1 MNNNFD
7 LDTFNKDLKD
17 KFGDGHDS
25 CVAYEKRYMTMLCP
39 IHGEYHMR
47 KDKVLLGR
55 ICPLC
60 REEKIINNFFS
71 KAKEVHGDK
80 YDYSKVNYVKSS
92 EKVCIICPEHGE
104 FWQTPNSH
112 LSGVGCPKCGV
123 KQRASNTCMTFK
135 DFIKKA
141 NEKHGDKYDY
151 SEVEYVNSKTK
162 IKVICHEKD
171 ENGIEHGPFYVEPS
185 LHLHRG
191 DGCPKC
197 AGRNKYKDKEY
208 LLNSLNKVYKNDNYT
223 FDKVIY
229 RGYKEKITITCTE
242 HGDFNITLNHAMR
255 GQGCPKCRYVKSANS
270 KRRSVKEVIDEAQKV
285 HGDKYD
291 YSLITEYKNDRIKY
305 PIKCKTCGNIFYQPF
320 NNHIQGGQGCPFC
333 FTQSSKK
340 ETEVFDYVK
349 SLVGEENIIKRDR
362 EILNGRELDI
372 YIPSKKIAIEFNGVL
387 WHNEKFNS
395 DKNYHLKKTEDCLNK
410 GVRLIHIFE
419 DEWIYKQDIWKSML
433 ANILGFTKNKIYARK
448 CAIKEVNTTEG
459 NDFLTNNHIQ
469 DICESEIKLGLYYN
483 DELVSLMTFG
493 KSRNS
498 IGSNKHEWELLRFCN
513 KLNTVVV
520 GGASKLFK
528 YFIKTYSA
536 NNIVSYA
543 DRRFSIGNLYDKLG
557 FTLYNKSRP
566 SYYYVIGNKRKNRI
580 NFQKAKLVEK
590 YNCPTDMSEHEF
602 CLSQKWYRIYDCG
615 CLCYEWNSNQQN

>member
-1 MNNNFD
+1 MNNFD
-7 LDTFNKDLKD
+7 IDKFNKDLKD
-17 KFGDGHDS
+17 KFGEGHDS
-25 CVAYEKRYMTMLCP
+25 CIAYNKGYMTMLCP
-39 IHGEYHMR
+39 KHGEYRMK
-47 KDKVLLGR
+47 KDKVLIGR
-55 ICPLC
+55 TCPLC
-60 REEKIINNFFS
+60 RKEKRINNFFT

-112 LSGVGCPKCGV
+112 LCGFGCPKCGG
-123 KQRASNTCMTFK
+123 KHEKRSTEE
-135 DFIKKA
+135 FI
-141 NEKHGDKYDY
+141 NEAIKKHGDKYDY
-151 SEVEYVNSKTK
+151 SEVEYINSKTK
-162 IKVICHEKD
+162 VKVICHEKD
-171 ENGIEHGPFYVEPS
+171 ENGIEHGAFFVAPDK
-185 LHLHRG
+185 HLLRG

-208 LLNSLNKVYKNDNYT
+208 LINSLKKVYKNDNYT
-223 FDKVIY
+223 FDKVVY

-242 HGDFNITLNHAMR
+242 HGDFDITINHAMR
-255 GQGCPKCRYVKSANS
+255 GQGCPKCRYIKSANS
-270 KRRSVKEVIDEAQKV
+270 KRRSVKEVIDEAKKV

-291 YSLITEYKNDRIKY
+291 YSLITEYKNDRINY
-305 PIKCKTCGNIFYQPF
+305 PIKCKTCGNIFYQNF
-320 NNHIQGGQGCPFC
+320 NNHIKGEQDCPLC
-333 FTQSSKK
+333 VHQSSKE

-349 SLVGEENIIKRDR
+349 SLIGEENIIKRDR

-372 YIPSKKIAIEFNGVL
+372 YIPSKKTAIEFDGVL

-419 DEWIYKQDIWKSML
+419 DEWMYKQDIWKSML

-448 CAIKEVNTTEG
+448 CVVKEVDLTEG

-469 DICESEIKLGLYYN
+469 GVCPSKIKLGLYYN

-528 YFIKTYSA
+528 YFIKTYSP
-536 NNIVSYA
+536 NNIISYA

-615 CLCYEWNSNQQN
+615 CLCYEWNNKQEN

>member
-1 MNNNFD
+1 MNNFD
-7 LDTFNKDLKD
+7 LDKFNKDLKD

-25 CVAYEKRYMTMLCP
+25 CVTYNKRYMTMLCP
-39 IHGEYHMR
+39 NHGEYHMR

-60 REEKIINNFFS
+60 REEKIINNFFT
-71 KAKEVHGDK
+71 KAKKVHGEK

-123 KQRASNTCMTFK
+123 KQRASNICMTFK

-208 LLNSLNKVYKNDNYT
+208 LLNSLKKVYKNDNYT
-223 FDKVIY
+223 FDKVVY
-229 RGYKEKITITCTE
+229 RGYKEKITITCPE
-242 HGDFNITLNHAMR
+242 HGDFDITINHAMR

-270 KRRSVKEVIDEAQKV
+270 KRRSIKEVIDEAQKV

-333 FTQSSKK
+333 FTQSSKE
-340 ETEVFDYVK
+340 ETEVFDYLK
-349 SLVGEENIIKRDR
+349 TLVGEDNITKRDR

-372 YIPSKKIAIEFNGVL
+372 YIPNKKIAIEFDGVL

-419 DEWIYKQDIWKSML
+419 DEWLYKQDIWKSML
-433 ANILGFTKNKIYARK
+433 ANILGFSKNKIYARK
-448 CAIKEVNTTEG
+448 CVVKEVDSAEG
-459 NDFLTNNHIQ
+459 NDFLVTNHIQ
-469 DICESEIKLGLYYN
+469 DICESKIKLGLYYN

-513 KLNTVVV
+513 KINTVVV
-520 GGASKLFK
+520 SGASKLFK
-528 YFIKTYSA
+528 YFIRHYSP

-543 DRRFSIGNLYDKLG
+543 DRRFSIDNLYDKLG

-615 CLCYEWNSNQQN
+615 CLCYEWNANQQN